1 MAIGS
6 GQDEVSTIHV
16 RGVSE
21 GIQDVIKDL
30 RSLGQQL
37 VSVDKQLSKSINTE
51 KLKKDLAAVTS
62 EFSKIASSAA
72 QGTAPAGNSVDNLT
86 AKVRTLQKE
95 LKNAQKTSAV
105 GLQTGAKASDVKAYK
120 DVMEA
125 VGTPVVGNPTSFGML
140 RKNMRNFRRDLDDT
154 SRSGIASRDSLRAV
168 TGEGGIAFMQPA
180 TKAEKFNATLRVLQ
194 GNLEGL
200 SKQMTNQA
208 KNTQWMGRQM
218 MEGITLPIVG
228 LGTMAV
234 RSFAAV
240 SAEMVQLKKVTEFGA
255 DYDKLTTSI
264 RGVSRE
270 FGVGRKSATALF
282 KDIAALGVDGE
293 ENIAKFAESV
303 SEVAMVGET
312 DTSTALNFFR
322 TMNAIFAGGDTTQA
336 GLAKTNELMAQM
348 SAVADE
354 TSLQLSDL
362 AQAFPEV
369 APVMKQMGF
378 SAGGTAAALAG
389 MYKAGIPATEAA
401 HALKFSLQRLV
412 NPTKKSSDLIAEM
425 GFSLFDASG
434 QVKKA
439 DLEIMSLGKNLA
451 GMTPEAASKALGDM
465 FGNRQTARMQTFFT
479 DVERGR
485 KELKMLSDGVDE
497 NGNAFSAANL
507 TSDYARGL
515 VASGVAAGAAVT
527 PLERYKKASEEI
539 KKDPSV
545 ALKRMR
551 AAFDDIKVQLGAA
564 ITPAFLVLGDK
575 LVKLLDTFMKSPKS
589 FQIMILGFAGILAA
603 IGPIIYIFAQAKHA
617 ISAFT
622 RVASFVLP
630 KMGTVTPE
638 VAAGLMPKGSRGFLG
653 MGDKVVPL
661 LRGKEKRKLKRGA
674 LTDLEKAA
682 EQERKTPEIVTESL
696 VTKELA
702 AANELLATTEKD
714 LAASTQASIVA
725 IEEKTVAM
733 GQAAAAETAAATKS
747 AATSKASALS
757 GAGGVNPKAGLGPF
771 AAYGDAAEAGA
782 AVEAS
787 KINKAAGLGPAMA
800 GKSPHLKENINSYDE
815 LARKA
820 KHLAWLD
827 KQREVTTAAMPKK
840 IDLSVGPFERLTNVV
855 QRLNDAEKARLA
867 TLPPP
872 PNPKTAINYKKIGE
886 NAKGA
891 ASGVGRFLTGSM
903 QIEKTGAAGAIG
915 KIANGFM
922 KFNWISLLISVV
934 IGLVL
939 TLVVAFKGLGKNWDQ
954 IRKQIEPSLKKVGE
968 AFNKVKE
975 AISGIVEKMK
985 GVFGQLGTGASGAEE
1000 AGSTIGGVG
1009 DIISMALDGV
1019 AKAIEFVAAIIP
1031 KLWPFFERTAYIV
1044 KDVVAVIYRLFKT
1057 DFSGAF
1063 EAALAI
1069 VYEFVRPALMM
1080 LQQFAQ
1086 KAIGWMGPV
1095 MGAIAGFFETVSFG
1109 KLDDPLG
1116 LRTLEDDLDA
1126 FGRNAGWI
1134 DSLDATYRQG
1144 ISGIFG
1150 AGTIDAAKEAKPDAN
1165 TAGQILGDGVNEGLA
1180 ASSKAPEWA
1189 QDWAAQV
1196 MSVLEKKIGDI
1207 KKSATDALEAS
1218 HKIAMKIF
1226 DDRVKAITDQEKAE
1240 EKLYKTEEYL
1250 NKKKEI
1256 MQKRQLD
1263 NANYAKNR
1271 LLAIYEGRFN
1281 DVRTMDLEQQVNGAE
1296 SNKQMGDLEKSRGRD
1311 LLAEQRD
1318 NLKEQIN
1325 AEKDAAEEIYQTR
1338 KTSIEAQIDLI
1349 TQYTP
1354 ATVEGVQTMMDQLN
1368 TVLLDN
1374 GVDSWP
1380 GKTQTAMDIMKE
1392 VFLTANKNVVQEF
1405 IASGKSQMTD
1415 WMAAFAEPV
1424 TVTILMKKSE
1434 ASDVPGDGSMTDIGG
1449 GSGAKSLP
1457 ANFATDIVQ
1466 ASKDFLRGNIDSEGG
1481 KRMTDIFQGLIAK
1494 GDQKAIDKFL
1504 RDAETLAGA
1513 PRGVT
1518 PVPTKE
1524 ELQASVDRQTA
1535 NEVSQDNG
1543 VDKGSLATNILG
1555 GAGAGAAIGGT
1566 IASFIPIPVVSTVA
1580 GAALGG
1586 LIGGVGGLIKSLFDS
1601 TGSSKKTNAQIVQEL
1616 RDKNIAITPNL
1627 IEEFKKKGYD
1637 ITEEVQKTAQATGA
1651 AWSGAGQK
1659 VDAVFTGVQGNYRTA
1674 AAGIAADTVVYTD
1687 DLGNTWTQTTNGMVN
1702 QFGQTGS
1709 AIEDESGNMTG
1720 IMNFNTGE
1728 VSTNFTKTTAGM
1740 QQDMITA
1747 ASVINGTDFAGAK
1760 SSTDGIGSNFL
1771 GMIFGPIGLL
1781 ASWAGFSNVLSTPI
1795 KFATNIF
1802 SGLWTMFSSVMGDIW
1817 TSIKN
1822 VPVLG
1827 SLASGLESGVKAVG
1841 GAIGGVFGGIF
1852 GAASGGYFKAVPGGS
1867 LVNLAEGGFDEFV
1880 ISTDPKY
1887 RASNMAYLASAAS
1900 KMGMSSALGVA
1911 SRGAGRMTSGSMD
1924 MKSYSAAQSVSGG
1937 DTYISVDT
1945 FIGEEQ
1951 WFADMAS
1958 KYNMKTVSRDR
1969 KVAGQQRR
1977 VISSYNNRWDVK

>member
-1 MAIGS
+1 MAMSS
-6 GQDEVSTIHV
+6 GQNEVSTIHV

-37 VSVDKQLSKSINTE
+37 VSVDKQLSKSIKTE
-51 KLKKDLAAVTS
+51 KLKKDLTDITN
-62 EFSKIASSAA
+62 EFTKIASSAA
-72 QGTAPAGNSVDNLT
+72 KGTAPAGNSVDNLT
-86 AKVRTLQKE
+86 AKVRVLQKE

-120 DVMEA
+120 EVMAA
-125 VGTPVVGNPTSFGML
+125 VGTPVVGNPESFAML
-140 RKNMRNFRRDLDDT
+140 RKNMRNFRKDLDDT
-154 SRSGIASRDSLRAV
+154 SKSGIASRDSLRAV
-168 TGEGGIAFMQPA
+168 TGEGGIAFMEPA

-194 GNLEGL
+194 GNLAGL
-200 SKQMTNQA
+200 SAQMTNQA

-234 RSFAAV
+234 RSFTAV
-240 SAEMVQLKKVTEFGA
+240 SGEMIQLKKVTEFGA
-255 DYDKLTTSI
+255 DYVKLEKSI

-270 FGVGRKSATALF
+270 FGVSRKSATALF
-282 KDIAALGVDGE
+282 KDIAALGVEGE
-293 ENIAKFAESV
+293 DNIAKFADSV
-303 SEVAMVGET
+303 SQIAMVGDT
-312 DTSTALNFFR
+312 DTTTAMQFFR
-322 TMNAIFAGGDTTQA
+322 TMNAVFAEGNTSQKGLENTT
-336 GLAKTNELMAQM
+336 ELMAQM

-378 SAGGTAAALAG
+378 TAGGTAAALAG
-389 MYKAGIPATEAA
+389 MYKAGIPASEAA

-412 NPTKKSSDLIAEM
+412 NPTKKSSDLINEI

-434 QVKKA
+434 ATQDA
-439 DLEIMSLGKNLA
+439 DMHIMSLGKSLR
-451 GMTPEAASKALGDM
+451 GMSAEAQSQALGNL

-485 KELKMLSDGVDE
+485 QELESLNTGAATLDGRIITD
-497 NGNAFSAANL
+497 ATQL

-515 VASGVAAGAAVT
+515 VASGMAAGAAVS
-527 PLERYKKASEEI
+527 PMDRYTKAAEEI

-545 ALKRMR
+545 AIKRMKS
-551 AAFDDIKVQLGAA
+551 AFDDIKVQLGAA

-575 LVKLLDTFMKSPKS
+575 LVTLLDTFMKSPKA
-589 FQIMILGFAGILAA
+589 FQIMVLGFAGILAA
-603 IGPIIYIFAQAKHA
+603 LGPIIYIFAQAKHA
-617 ISAFT
+617 VSAFV
-622 RVASFVLP
+622 RVASFALP
-630 KMGTVTPE
+630 KMGTITPG
-638 VAAGLMPKGSRGFLG
+638 VAEGFMSQGSRGFLG
-653 MGDKVVPL
+653 HGDKVIPL
-661 LRGKEKRKLKRGA
+661 SKGKERRRMKRGA

-682 EQERKTPEIVTESL
+682 QEERKTPEIVTESI

-702 AANELLATTEKD
+702 AANELLATTEKN
-714 LAASTQASIVA
+714 LAASTQASVVA
-725 IEEKTVAM
+725 IEEKTIAI
-733 GQAAAAETAAATKS
+733 AKASAAETTAATKS
-747 AATSKASALS
+747 AAAQATANKTTATSAVTNA
-757 GAGGVNPKAGLGPF
+757 VNPKAGLGPF
-771 AAYGDAAEAGA
+771 AAYGAAAEAGA

-787 KINKAAGLGPAMA
+787 KVNKAAGLGPAMT
-800 GKSPHLKENINSYDE
+800 GKSPLLEKNLTPYERYMALIKKTQLEQSRLNSTMDDSVN
-815 LARKA
+815 K
-820 KHLAWLD
+820 
-827 KQREVTTAAMPKK
+827 TKK
-840 IDLSVGPFERLTNVV
+840 MDLSDNPWQKAARQVKKLEE
-855 QRLNDAEKARLA
+855 AEKARIA
-867 TLPPP
+867 ALPPP
-872 PNPKTAINYKKIGE
+872 PSPKGASNYKKIGDS
-886 NAKGA
+886 AKK
-891 ASGVGRFLTGSM
+891 ASVGVGHFATGTM
-903 QIEKTGAAGAIG
+903 KIEKGGAVGAIG
-915 KIANGFM
+915 KIVNGFM
-922 KFNWISLLISVV
+922 KFNVITLVISLV
-934 IGLVL
+934 IGLVAA
-939 TLVVAFKGLGKNWDQ
+939 LVVAFKSLGKNGDQ
-954 IRKQIEPSLKKVGE
+954 IRKQIEPSMKKIGAAVD
-968 AFNKVKE
+968 KVKE
-975 AISGIVEKMK
+975 AISGIVEKLK
-985 GVFGQLGTGASGAEE
+985 GVFAQLGSGSKGAEK
-1000 AGSTIGGVG
+1000 AGSSLVGVG
-1009 DIISMALDGV
+1009 GIISMALDLVAAGIELV
-1019 AKAIEFVAAIIP
+1019 AKLIP
-1031 KLWPFFERTAYIV
+1031 VLWPLFERTAYIV
-1044 KDVVAVIYRLFKT
+1044 KNVVGLVSSLFKQ
-1057 DFSGAF
+1057 DWQNVFMF
-1063 EAALAI
+1063 ALGI
-1069 VYEFVRPALMM
+1069 VYEFVRPAIVM

-1086 KAIGWMGPV
+1086 ETVGLMGPV
-1095 MGAIAGFFETVSFG
+1095 IGAISGGLETISFG
-1109 KLDDPLG
+1109 LLDDPLG

-1126 FGRNAGWI
+1126 FADNAGWI
-1134 DSLDATYRQG
+1134 DKLDETYRQG
-1144 ISGIFG
+1144 LGGIFG
-1150 AGTIDAAKEAKPDAN
+1150 PGTIDAAKDAVPDAKE
-1165 TAGQILGDGVNEGLA
+1165 AGGILGGAVQDGVA

-1218 HKIAMKIF
+1218 HKIAMKVF
-1226 DDRVKAITDQEKAE
+1226 DDRVKAIDDQQKAE

-1263 NANYAKNR
+1263 SANYAKNR

-1281 DVRTMDLEQQVNGAE
+1281 DVRSMDLEQQVDAAD

-1311 LLAEQRD
+1311 LIAEQRD

-1325 AEKDAAEEIYQTR
+1325 AEKEAAEEIYQTR
-1338 KTSIEAQIDLI
+1338 KTSIESQIDLI

-1354 ATVEGVQTMMDQLN
+1354 ATVEGLQTMMDQLN

-1392 VFLTANKNVVQEF
+1392 VFLTANKNVIQEF

-1434 ASDVPGDGSMTDIGG
+1434 QSDTGGLETPDIGKS
-1449 GSGAKSLP
+1449 SGPTKLP
-1457 ANFATDIVQ
+1457 ENFATDIVQ
-1466 ASKDFLRGNIDSEGG
+1466 ASKDFLRGNMTEGG
-1481 KRMTDIFQGLIAK
+1481 KRMNDIFQGLLAK

-1504 RDAETLAGA
+1504 RDAEKLAGA
-1513 PRGVT
+1513 PKGVT
-1518 PVPTKE
+1518 PIPTPE
-1524 ELQASVDRQTA
+1524 EKKVSGEQEIAREMAPDKPPSTLA
-1535 NEVSQDNG
+1535 NVG
-1543 VDKGSLATNILG
+1543 ALAT
-1555 GAGAGAAIGGT
+1555 AGAIIGTAVPLPGATLVGGIIGGT
-1566 IASFIPIPVVSTVA
+1566 V
-1580 GAALGG
+1580 G
-1586 LIGGVGGLIKSLFDS
+1586 LLKSLFES
-1601 TGSSKKTNAQIVQEL
+1601 TGKKSAKDIVEEL
-1616 RDKNIAITPNL
+1616 KSKNIEITPNL
-1627 IEEFKKKGYD
+1627 IEEFKKRGYD
-1637 ITEEVQKTAQATGA
+1637 ITGEVEKAAQATGA
-1651 AWSGAGQK
+1651 AWNGAGEK

-1687 DLGNTWTQTTNGMVN
+1687 DLGNTWTETTTGLAN
-1702 QFGQTGS
+1702 QFGVAGS
-1709 AIEDESGNMTG
+1709 VIKNESGEITG

-1728 VSTNFTKTTAGM
+1728 VSTKFTQTTAGM

-1747 ASVINGTDFAGAK
+1747 ASVINGTDFSGAK

-1827 SLASGLESGVKAVG
+1827 SLASGIESGVKAIG
-1841 GAIGGVFGGIF
+1841 GAIGGVFGL
-1852 GAASGGYFKAVPGGS
+1852 ATGGYVKAKPGGS
-1867 LVNLAEGGFDEFV
+1867 LVNIAEGGFDEFV

-1924 MKSYSAAQSVSGG
+1924 MKSYSGASNISGG

-1951 WFADMAS
+1951 WFASMAS
-1958 KYNMKTVSRDR
+1958 KYNMKTIPRDR
-1969 KVAGQQRR
+1969 KVAGQQKR
-1977 VISSYNNRWDVK
+1977 VISSYNDRYSIK

>member
-51 KLKKDLAAVTS
+51 KLKKDLSDITN
-62 EFSKIASSAA
+62 EFTKIASSAA
-72 QGTAPAGNSVDNLT
+72 KGTAPAGGSVDSLT

-95 LKNAQKTSAV
+95 LKNVQKTSAV
-105 GLQTGAKASDVKAYK
+105 GLQTGAKPADVKAYK

-125 VGTPVVGNPTSFGML
+125 VGTPVTGNPSSFAML

-168 TGEGGIAFMQPA
+168 TGEGGIAFMEPA

-194 GNLEGL
+194 GNLQGL
-200 SKQMTNQA
+200 SQQMTNQA

-218 MEGITLPIVG
+218 LEGITLPIVG

-234 RSFAAV
+234 RSFSAV
-240 SAEMVQLKKVTEFGA
+240 SSEMIQLKKVTEFSA
-255 DYDKLTTSI
+255 DYDKLEKSI
-264 RGVSRE
+264 RGTSRE
-270 FGVGRKSATALF
+270 FGVSRKSATALF
-282 KDIAALGVDGE
+282 KDVAALGVEGE
-293 ENIAKFAESV
+293 ANISAFANAV
-303 SEVAMVGET
+303 SEIAMVGET

-322 TMNAIFAGGDTTQA
+322 TMNAVFAGGDTTQK
-336 GLAKTNELMAQM
+336 GLKDTTELMAQM

-369 APVMKQMGF
+369 APVMKNMGF

-389 MYKAGIPATEAA
+389 MYKAGIPASEAA

-412 NPTKKSSDLIAEM
+412 NPTKSSAALIDEI
-425 GFSLFDASG
+425 GFSLFDAAG
-434 QVKKA
+434 GAKKS
-439 DLEIMSLGKNLA
+439 DMEIMALGKSLA
-451 GMTPEAASKALGDM
+451 GMNDEAQSKALGNL

-485 KELKMLSDGVDE
+485 QELQSLNTGAATLDGRIITD
-497 NGNAFSAANL
+497 ATQL

-515 VASGVAAGAAVT
+515 VASGMAAGAAVS
-527 PLERYKKASEEI
+527 PMERYNKAAEEI

-551 AAFDDIKVQLGAA
+551 AAFDDIKIQLGAA

-589 FQIMILGFAGILAA
+589 FQLMILGFAGILAA

-617 ISAFT
+617 VSAFT

-630 KMGTVTPE
+630 KMGTITPE

-674 LTDLEKAA
+674 LTDLEKTA

-696 VTKELA
+696 VTKELS
-702 AANELLATTEKD
+702 AANELLAQTEKN
-714 LAASTQASIVA
+714 LAVATQASVVA
-725 IEEKTVAM
+725 IEEKTIAI
-733 GQAAAAETAAATKS
+733 GKASAAETAAATKS
-747 AATSKASALS
+747 AAASKTSAATSAVTD
-757 GAGGVNPKAGLGPF
+757 AVNPKAGLGPF
-771 AAYGDAAEAGA
+771 AAYGEAAEAGA
-782 AVEAS
+782 AVEAA
-787 KINKAAGLGPAMA
+787 KVNKAAGLGPAMT
-800 GKSPHLKENINSYDE
+800 GKSPHLEKNIDQFQE
-815 LARKA
+815 LGRKA
-820 KHLAWLD
+820 KHLAWLE
-827 KQREVTTAAMPKK
+827 KQREATTAAMPKK

-891 ASGVGRFLTGSM
+891 ATGVGRFLTGSM
-903 QIEKTGAAGAIG
+903 QIEKAGAAGGLG
-915 KIANGFM
+915 KIINLFM

-939 TLVVAFKGLGKNWDQ
+939 TLVVAFKGLGSNWDK

-985 GVFGQLGTGASGAEE
+985 GVFSQLGTGASGAEE

-1044 KDVVAVIYRLFKT
+1044 KNVVGLIYSLFTT
-1057 DFSGAF
+1057 DFSQAF
-1063 EAALAI
+1063 QFALAI
-1069 VYEFVRPALMM
+1069 VYEFVRPALML

-1095 MGAIAGFFETVSFG
+1095 MGALAGALETISFG
-1109 KLDDPLG
+1109 ALDDPLG

-1144 ISGIFG
+1144 LSGIFG
-1150 AGTIDAAKEAKPDAN
+1150 AGTKDAAEEAKPDAVD
-1165 TAGQILGDGVNEGLA
+1165 AGRTLGDGVNEGLA
-1180 ASSKAPEWA
+1180 ASSNAPEWA

-1196 MSVLEKKIGDI
+1196 MSALEKKIGEI

-1281 DVRTMDLEQQVNGAE
+1281 DVRTMDLEQQVNGAD
-1296 SNKQMGDLEKSRGRD
+1296 SNKQMGELEKSRGRD
-1311 LLAEQRD
+1311 LIAEHRD

-1434 ASDVPGDGSMTDIGG
+1434 ASDVPGDGSMGDIGG
-1449 GSGAKSLP
+1449 GAGAKSLP
-1457 ANFATDIVQ
+1457 ANFGADIVQ
-1466 ASKDFLRGNIDSEGG
+1466 ASKDFLKGNMTEGG
-1481 KRMTDIFQGLIAK
+1481 KRMNDIFQGLLAK

-1513 PRGVT
+1513 PKGVT
-1518 PVPTKE
+1518 PMPTAE
-1524 ELQASVDRQTA
+1524 EQRASQEAQTA
-1535 NEVSQDNG
+1535 KGMTPSGPPSALANIG
-1543 VDKGSLATNILG
+1543 V
-1555 GAGAGAAIGGT
+1555 GAGAGALTGAVIGSVVPVIGT
-1566 IASFIPIPVVSTVA
+1566 GV

-1586 LIGGVGGLIKSLFDS
+1586 LIGGVGGLMKSLFES
-1601 TGSSKKTNAQIVQEL
+1601 TGKKSAKDIVKEL
-1616 RDKNIAITPNL
+1616 RDKNVEITPNL
-1627 IEEFKKKGYD
+1627 IEEFKKRGYD
-1637 ITEEVQKTAQATGA
+1637 ITEEVQKTAEATGA
-1651 AWSGAGQK
+1651 AWNGAGEK
-1659 VDAVFTGVQGNYRTA
+1659 VDSVFTGVQSNYRTA
-1674 AAGIAADTVVYTD
+1674 AAGIASDTVVYTD
-1687 DLGNTWTQTTNGMVN
+1687 DLGNTWTQTTTGLVN

-1709 AIEDESGNMTG
+1709 AIKNESGEMTG
-1720 IMNFNTGE
+1720 IMNFNTGQ
-1728 VSTNFTKTTAGM
+1728 VSEKFTQTTAGM

-1747 ASVINGTDFAGAK
+1747 ASVINGTDFSGAK

-1827 SLASGLESGVKAVG
+1827 SLASGIESGVKAIG
-1841 GAIGGVFGGIF
+1841 GAIGGVFGL
-1852 GAASGGYFKAVPGGS
+1852 ATGGYVKAKPGGS
-1867 LVNLAEGGFDEFV
+1867 LVNIAEGGFDEFV

-1911 SRGAGRMTSGSMD
+1911 SRGASRMTSGSMD
-1924 MKSYSAAQSVSGG
+1924 MKSYNAAESASGG

-1945 FIGEEQ
+1945 FIGEEE
-1951 WFADMAS
+1951 WFASMAS
-1958 KYNMKTVSRDR
+1958 KYNMKTVPRER
-1969 KVAGQQRR
+1969 KVAGQQKR
-1977 VISSYNNRWDVK
+1977 VISSYNDRYSIK